1 MHTIGTFGGST
12 ISLDWRE
19 GQQVI
24 VFSIPRDLLTTPQWH
39 AVRGLADALSP
50 GRQTVCDDRPE
61 IQVEIVHTDDV
72 DRQLLA
78 LSDLVAEIRY
88 NHPQMVQLPLSLE
101 KDEIEELEEVLA

>member
-19 GQQVI
+19 GRQVI
-24 VFSIPRDLLTTPQWH
+24 VFSIPRDLLTTLQWH

-88 NHPQMVQLPLSLE
+88 NHPGMVQLPLSLE